1 MSIEEIKLGEIA
13 LDSFNPRFG
22 ENAVL
27 LSQNELINK
36 LIKPKESKELLS
48 SMKLGLVWNPYIV
61 VRELDTVKDQELLE
75 NGYKYKSVEGNTR
88 TAILKSN
95 QINSVDLDTLLPV
108 QVLREKDFKNKAE
121 LESYVAKIQG
131 RTHVMGVKEWDEVP
145 QAKHIY
151 QMAMSYYVSTGLTFD
166 KIYKQIA
173 QELALEF
180 SKVRDMVTR
189 YKIFS
194 QIAEV
199 TDELLEGEWGYLEAI
214 DRTKKIRE
222 FFGLVESDLKFEWE
236 FDEDDFIV
244 NPYEDNVMKREF
256 LIDFPKLIKLIK
268 NDVNTKVFRDTITKL
283 IVSKNNEFELVKLA
297 IDEVINDE
305 KTWSTLVQEVNGE
318 EPVEKIKDEWKKKL
332 SRIKNEFNTLPVAA
346 DWIGECRTDIEDI
359 RDKVQRILK
368 MLDS

>member
-1 MSIEEIKLGEIA
+1 MFIEEIKLGEIA

-88 TAILKSN
+88 IAILKSN

-199 TDELLEGEWGYLEAI
+199 TDELLEGEWG
-214 DRTKKIRE
+214 
-222 FFGLVESDLKFEWE
+222 
-236 FDEDDFIV
+236 
-244 NPYEDNVMKREF
+244 
-256 LIDFPKLIKLIK
+256 
-268 NDVNTKVFRDTITKL
+268 
-283 IVSKNNEFELVKLA
+283 
-297 IDEVINDE
+297 
-305 KTWSTLVQEVNGE
+305 
-318 EPVEKIKDEWKKKL
+318 
-332 SRIKNEFNTLPVAA
+332 
-346 DWIGECRTDIEDI
+346 
-359 RDKVQRILK
+359 
-368 MLDS
+368 